1 MTKLWKITENSF
13 DPRRLRHFET
23 ALTQGNGYL
32 GTRATFEEHYP
43 DEQRSTFVHGVFDD
57 VPIVFSQLVNFPDWA
72 QLDITLA
79 GERFSLAQG
88 QLLDYT
94 RQLDLRTG
102 LLTRLVRWQSPAGQV
117 SKLEFFRFASLAH
130 PHLTCQRLLVTPEN
144 YSGEIKITSRLD
156 AGTDTMR
163 YHHWQF
169 LEQALEGP
177 AIWLRMQTAAT
188 KIEAA
193 LAQKVVFY
201 GGSQSEIIM
210 PDVLKMPSINV
221 TCQAQPGQ
229 QICYE
234 KYSAIYTDRDCPD
247 PKNEALE
254 TLAQLTA
261 DPWKAQLQATTT
273 AWQKEWDRCD
283 VLIEGDDE
291 AQLAIRFSIYHL
303 LIAAPRHDERVNIGA
318 KTLSGY
324 GYHGHAFWDTE
335 IFMLPLFTFTR
346 PQIAKNLL
354 SYRFH
359 NLPGAREKASQ
370 GGFEGA
376 QFPWESAGDGR
387 EVTPTWVP
395 NPANRKE
402 LIRIWTGDIEI
413 HISSDIAYAMHQ
425 YWQLTGDDA
434 FMAQRGAQVILET
447 AKFWASRLEWN
458 PQTLHYHLSD
468 VIGPDEYHDHVD
480 DNAFTNYLARWHLRT
495 AVQIAVWLQVHA
507 PETARQLFSK
517 LSINQQT
524 LADWDAI
531 ASQIFCPQQNDRGL
545 IEQFAGYFDRTDM
558 LTSDF
563 DPRTESIQSI
573 LGIEGANQTQILKQP
588 DVIMLMYLLPDLFDQ
603 PTIQAN
609 YDYYTPRTDLS
620 FGSSLGPSI
629 QAIMA
634 TRLGRQA
641 DAYENFMRAAR
652 ADLEDVRGN
661 AADGI
666 HGASAGGLWQAV
678 VFGFGGLHIA
688 GGSWQLQPHLP
699 AHWKRLRFKFVWRGH
714 EQVVD
719 IRAEEEKSCS

>member
-32 GTRATFEEHYP
+32 GTRATFEEHFP
-43 DEQRSTFVHGVFDD
+43 GEQRSTFVHGVFDD
-57 VPIVFSQLVNFPDWA
+57 APIVFSQLVNFPDWA

-79 GERFSLAQG
+79 GERFSLAEG

-94 RQLDLRTG
+94 RELDLRTG
-102 LLTRLVRWQSPAGQV
+102 LLTRLVRWQSPGGRV
-117 SKLEFFRFASLAH
+117 SKLEFFRFASLKDQ
-130 PHLTCQRLLVTPEN
+130 HLTCQRLLVTPEN
-144 YSGEIKITSRLD
+144 YSAEIKITSRLD
-156 AGTDTMR
+156 AGTETIR
-163 YHHWQF
+163 YHHWHW
-169 LEQALEGP
+169 LEQAVEGP

-193 LAQKVVFY
+193 LAQRVLFS
-201 GGSQSEIIM
+201 GASQSEITM
-210 PDVLKMPSINV
+210 PDVVKMPSINL
-221 TCQAQPGQ
+221 TCQVETGQ
-229 QICYE
+229 QIRYE

-247 PKNEALE
+247 PKNEALK

-261 DPWKAQLQATTT
+261 DPWEAQLQATTK

-283 VLIEGDDE
+283 VLIEGDHE

-359 NLPGAREKASQ
+359 NLPGAREKARE

-413 HISSDIAYAMHQ
+413 HISSDIAYAINQ

-434 FMAQRGAQVILET
+434 FMARRGAEVILDT

-458 PQTLHYHLSD
+458 PQTSQYHLSD

-480 DNAFTNYLARWHLRT
+480 DNAFTNYLARWHLRK
-495 AVQIAVWLQVHA
+495 AVQIAAWLQA
-507 PETARQLFSK
+507 YSPEIASQLFSK
-517 LSINQQT
+517 LSINDQT
-524 LADWDAI
+524 FTDWDTI
-531 ASQIFCPQQNDRGL
+531 ASQIFCPAVNDRGL
-545 IEQFAGYFDRTDM
+545 IEQFTGYFDRTDV
-558 LTSDF
+558 LTCDF
-563 DPRTESIQSI
+563 DPRTESIQSL
-573 LGIEGANQTQILKQP
+573 LGIEGANQSQILKQP
-588 DVIMLMYLLPDLFDQ
+588 DVIMLMYLLPELFDQ
-603 PTIQAN
+603 ATIQAN
-609 YDYYTPRTDLS
+609 YDYYTPRTDLT

-634 TRLGRQA
+634 TRLGSQA

-678 VFGFGGLHIA
+678 VFGFGGLHID
-688 GGSWQLQPHLP
+688 GDSWHLQPHLP
-699 AHWKRLRFKFVWRGH
+699 AHWKRLRFKFVWSGH

-719 IRAEEEKSCS
+719 ICAEEEKSCS